1 MWKTCTTFAKLNHR
15 KLKLTL
21 LLSPTRTICR
31 DIGKSNFF
39 LLKHAKHCST
49 EWCLTT
55 STTIFDIFW
64 HSLQIRTMTTENIG
78 NRLPNTETFWRQ
90 CKLLFCS
97 FPVLPICVTAANAHL
112 HQLTCFSK
120 LGNAKSFP
128 AFQVSGFVKLF
139 PTNHQR
145 FRRLWLIGLV
155 MEIMLSLLLLL
166 LYKDWCGGGWIY
178 RANKADCTEN
188 ISPHI
193 WLVFA
198 CLSLNIPFNCKRS
211 FKYHD
216 AWNRSRSF
224 TLSFK
229 QRHETLIVDDNIW
242 C

>member
-1 MWKTCTTFAKLNHR
+1 MYA
-15 KLKLTL
+15 
-21 LLSPTRTICR
+21 PTRTICR
-31 DIGKSNFF
+31 DIGKSNFLF
-39 LLKHAKHCST
+39 LLKHAFLLLLHAKHCST

-128 AFQVSGFVKLF
+128 AFQVSGFVKRF

-166 LYKDWCGGGWIY
+166 LYKD
-178 RANKADCTEN
+178 
-188 ISPHI
+188 
-193 WLVFA
+193 
-198 CLSLNIPFNCKRS
+198 
-211 FKYHD
+211 
-216 AWNRSRSF
+216 
-224 TLSFK
+224 
-229 QRHETLIVDDNIW
+229 
-242 C
+242 